1 MQQQAATVVRDTAAV
16 DHAVRTLDGKMR
28 VKKREFEMLQC
39 VPAHPANMRR
49 VDRHAAL
56 TARPRAWSFMR
67 RQRHRA
73 ELESEAKY
81 LKAQYDL
88 QDKYSEQGARAH
100 LKDHEACVK
109 KQIAEAEAERK
120 EVRHCS
126 RGVAAACWRSAKAA
140 AADVKRRRTQS
151 MLRTCRPSS
160 ACEACPSR

>member
-56 TARPRAWSFMR
+56 TARPRAWSFIR

-120 EVRHCS
+120 EVRYCS
-126 RGVAAACWRSAKAA
+126 RGVARRSGGSWLAK
-140 AADVKRRRTQS
+140 REG
-151 MLRTCRPSS
+151 CG
-160 ACEACPSR
+160 C